1 VSKPDHRFKPAR
13 YFDAVETEALRQ
25 REIQRL
31 LTERLEEMLPEP
43 MSAVSQR
50 EEEQRRDVRRL
61 LQAGEDRA

>member
-1 VSKPDHRFKPAR
+1 M
-13 YFDAVETEALRQ
+13 ETEALRQ